1 VDGFGLR
8 IRRSS
13 LLHEVQQKQLK
24 KLKAKK
30 NDNLRAAETFP
41 NTATVTSSVNG

>member
-1 VDGFGLR
+1 VYGLDLR

-13 LLHEVQQKQLK
+13 LLLEGQYKQLK

-30 NDNLRAAETFP
+30 KNNLRAAETFP
-41 NTATVTSSVNG
+41 NTTAVTSSVNG